1 MLNDTFK
8 TLVVVEAKLDGIVE
22 RLESLED
29 AKIDGIAERLGL
41 EDAKIDGI
49 AERLERLEAAVGRL
63 ETSVDKI
70 AAASLSSSLGTAG
83 GEDGGENITIIDHP

>member
-8 TLVVVEAKLDGIVE
+8 TLVVVEAKIDGIVE

-49 AERLERLEAAVGRL
+49 AERLERLETAVGRL

-83 GEDGGENITIIDHP
+83 DDIAIVDPAIVDP